1 MYDNRKI
8 DCYYELFPIVIFEKK
23 NLILVFMNDYEE
35 CFDIDKN
42 LSNEKAIFLKK
53 YFIHA

>member
-53 YFIHA
+53 